1 MLRSVAQQTVTAGG
15 ITQLPGQQPE
25 LKHSMSTELITIEP
39 TVKQLKQLNVPL
51 DHLPANHTESTIAA
65 ATPKATVNEAPLEV
79 RPPSKRALVPRLE
92 PREQIPAEILAA
104 RVKATSYR
112 AVEKATGIPRATI
125 WNQIRVVNE
134 CTLVWEPRTER
145 HLEPSLVVELRRLLL
160 DTTIPALVK
169 LTKRAT
175 RSATPVKVS
184 TQTTMKNIVRA
195 IELHLD
201 AAQKIVERFFA
212 NTSITPNTMVRI
224 SETLTQHN
232 RMVIELAEIILCGPK
247 TSSGIKSYLHEVRV
261 TNGNTV
267 TDTIL
272 PCRPILV
279 CDQRTLGSKD
289 IDTRMSPSPE
299 NTLIA
304 AKENR
309 LAARKASN
317 ESRLDLAERQD
328 LLLFATNL
336 GLTEADAAAL
346 LDHPNTKHR
355 SFSLYAPQRRSTG
368 GAASL
373 EQTANAL
380 GISRDEVMRTEATA
394 MAKLQKALGTRKD
407 EILDLLDQ
415 MHETEHEQL
424 PPNYAGHQGNTVMD
438 ETMRHCTATSSSD
451 EETTSDN

>member
-160 DTTIPALVK
+160 DTTIPALVT

-212 NTSITPNTMVRI
+212 NTAITPNTMVRI

-267 TDTIL
+267 DTIL

-415 MHETEHEQL
+415 MHETEHEQM
-424 PPNYAGHQGNTVMD
+424 PPNY
-438 ETMRHCTATSSSD
+438 ATSSSD